1 MKWSHVCFPS
11 SIAKAGADQTLHV
24 WTDDKRDLENLRCI
38 PQVVGFK
45 GAQHSHLR
53 VLDDPGLWSCIST
66 EYALILGALR
76 RQDGHVEKCVI
87 SAIVIAFPL
96 DVPGRLTLTLT
107 HLLDPTNRT
116 APTQSPNS
124 PGRLPCLGGLLNR
137 CEPEDD
143 ACDAS
148 HIPGRCRASSTDAP
162 THQPGCLTQT
172 DTPHLQDGGGTASR
186 GP

>member
-1 MKWSHVCFPS
+1 MKWSHVCFLS

-66 EYALILGALR
+66 KYALILGALR

-87 SAIVIAFPL
+87 SAIVIASLSTYRGDSHSPS
-96 DVPGRLTLTLT
+96 
-107 HLLDPTNRT
+107 HSPTSWTQPTAQLQPSQPT
-116 APTQSPNS
+116 AP
-124 PGRLPCLGGLLNR
+124 
-137 CEPEDD
+137 
-143 ACDAS
+143 AAS
-148 HIPGRCRASSTDAP
+148 HVSAGY
-162 THQPGCLTQT
+162 
-172 DTPHLQDGGGTASR
+172 
-186 GP
+186 